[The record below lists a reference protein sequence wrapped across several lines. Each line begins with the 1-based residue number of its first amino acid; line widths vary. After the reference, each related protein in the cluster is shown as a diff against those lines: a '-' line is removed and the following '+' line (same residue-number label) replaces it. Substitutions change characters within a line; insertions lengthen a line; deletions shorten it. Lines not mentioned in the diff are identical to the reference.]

1 MALSQPGSKSVR
13 SFLPQRPPGRLATTA
28 LIALMPALALGP
40 IAVALAD
47 GLLQFKAAPYQATT
61 SRAARQDA
69 IKSIPLDQLDT
80 QSRAKVSSVLSNLSV
95 FRRMPIRVIDC
106 DPELY
111 LFLLRHP
118 DVVVNIWEVLKIG
131 SLKVQ
136 QVEAGK
142 FELTET
148 AGTRCT
154 VEFLYRS
161 QDLHVAYAEGTYTG
175 PLFAR
180 KVKGRCL
187 LVLKTGYVRETDG
200 RYYITTRLDTFLSVQ
215 PGGAELL
222 TKTFHPLVGKTAD
235 LNFLQSMAFLGSL
248 SRTAEVNSQGVQ
260 RLAARL
266 DRVGP
271 TSRQRLTEL
280 AAEIPGRYAAT
291 GQPKTARAPQ
301 APDRNSGHA
310 KLLSRKSSPAMGGP
324 LPESDPL
331 PTARR

>member
-1 MALSQPGSKSVR
+1 MALSQLGSKSIR
-13 SFLPQRPPGRLATTA
+13 LFLPQGPSGRAARLA
-28 LIALMPALALGP
+28 LIVLLPALMLGP
-40 IAVALAD
+40 DRLAFAD
-47 GLLQFKAAPYQATT
+47 GILGFKAAPYQATT

-69 IKSIPLDQLDT
+69 IKSIPLEQLDT
-80 QSRAKVSSVLSNLSV
+80 EGQAKVSSVLSDLSV

-118 DVVVNIWEVLKIG
+118 NVVVNIWEVLKIG

-148 AGTRCT
+148 AGTRST
-154 VEFLYRS
+154 VEFIYRS
-161 QDLHVAYAEGTYTG
+161 HDVHVVYAEGTYTG

-180 KVKGRCL
+180 PVKGRCL
-187 LVLKTGYVRETDG
+187 LVLKTGYVRETNG

-222 TKTFHPLVGKTAD
+222 TKAFHPLVGKTAD
-235 LNFLQSMAFLGSL
+235 LNFLQSMAFMGSL

-266 DRVGP
+266 DRVQP
-271 TSRQRLTEL
+271 ETRQRLAEL
-280 AAEIPGRYAAT
+280 AAEIPGKYTAI
-291 GQPKTARAPQ
+291 GQPKTVRAPQ
-301 APDRNSGHA
+301 VADRSGA
-310 KLLSRKSSPAMGGP
+310 QPKR
-324 LPESDPL
+324 
-331 PTARR
+331 

>member
-1 MALSQPGSKSVR
+1 MALSQLGSKSIR
-13 SFLPQRPPGRLATTA
+13 LFLPQGPSGRAARLA
-28 LIALMPALALGP
+28 LIVLLPALMLGP
-40 IAVALAD
+40 DRLAFAD
-47 GLLQFKAAPYQATT
+47 GILGFKAAPYQATT

-69 IKSIPLDQLDT
+69 IKSIPLEQLDT
-80 QSRAKVSSVLSNLSV
+80 EGQAKVSSVLSDLSV

-118 DVVVNIWEVLKIG
+118 NVVVNIWEVLKIG

-148 AGTRCT
+148 AGTRST
-154 VEFLYRS
+154 VEFIYRS
-161 QDLHVAYAEGTYTG
+161 HDVHVVYAEGTYTG

-180 KVKGRCL
+180 PVKGRCL
-187 LVLKTGYVRETDG
+187 LVLKTGYVRETNG

-222 TKTFHPLVGKTAD
+222 TKAFHPLVGKTAD
-235 LNFLQSMAFLGSL
+235 LNFLQSMAFMGSL

-266 DRVGP
+266 DRVQP
-271 TSRQRLTEL
+271 ETRQRLAEL
-280 AAEIPGRYAAT
+280 AAEIPGKYT
-291 GQPKTARAPQ
+291 TASRRKPVRASQ
-301 APDRNSGHA
+301 VADRS
-310 KLLSRKSSPAMGGP
+310 GGP
-324 LPESDPL
+324 
-331 PTARR
+331 AKQ